1 MSRKKKDELN
11 EEKSGKGKKIA
22 IIIVAIIVVIAIIA
36 GSLFFV
42 LRKDGGDNSNNVVT
56 QSVKIFTDSMNLF
69 QNRYSGMVVA
79 QDTVKIKKDST
90 QKVKELYVEKGQAV
104 EKGQKLFEYDTT
116 ENSNKVEQTKLEIEK
131 MQNSISNNQKQIQS
145 LAEERNAHPDNSQ
158 ALTIQIQELEN
169 EVKQTEYNIKTKELE
184 ITALNKAIKNA
195 VVKAEIN
202 GIIQN
207 INDGDNDTSSG
218 YQQEPDDSYITIM
231 QTGDYKIKGV
241 VNEQNVMMFT
251 EGQKVIIR
259 SRLDESKTWSGT
271 ITKVDTANPE
281 SNDNSGMMMY
291 GNSDEMTTSS
301 KYPFYIT
308 LEQKDGLMMGQHVYI
323 EFDYGQIAK
332 QDGIWIPSYFVVEED
347 GNSYVWVAGKGD
359 KLEKRKVTVGTKDEN
374 LLEYQ
379 ITEGL
384 SKEDY
389 IAEPREDLVEGS
401 KVDKYD
407 DVADIPMDMPD
418 DMNMEGDMSFDMN
431 GEGGAIIEDG
441 AMLPEGA
448 IPEGEVPSGNAP
460 NTETVPQDSA
470 KAGEQ
475 TEPAETPTT
484 AEGAKPAET
493 KDATKEVTKDA
504 GGKK

>member
-1 MSRKKKDELN
+1 MSRKKKQEN
-11 EEKSGKGKKIA
+11 EGKGKGKKIA
-22 IIIVAIIVVIAIIA
+22 IIVVSVIAVLAIVAGI
-36 GSLFFV
+36 LFFV
-42 LRKDGGDNSNNVVT
+42 LKKDNGDNSNNVVT
-56 QSVKIFTDSMNLF
+56 QSVKIFTDSTNLF

-90 QKVKELYVEKGQAV
+90 QKVKELFVEKGQAV

-116 ENSNKVEQTKLEIEK
+116 ENANKVEQTKLEIEK

-145 LAEERNAHPDNSQ
+145 LAEQRNAQPDNSQ
-158 ALTIQIQELEN
+158 ALTIEIQELEN

-184 ITALNKAIKNA
+184 ITNLNKAIKNA
-195 VVKAEIN
+195 VVKADIT
-202 GIIQN
+202 GIIQT
-207 INDGDNDTSSG
+207 INDGDNDTSVG
-218 YQQEPDDSYITIM
+218 YQEEQDDSYITIM

-259 SRLDESKTWSGT
+259 SRLDESKTWTGT
-271 ITKVDTANPE
+271 ITKVDTSNPE
-281 SNDNSGMMMY
+281 SKDNNSYMMY
-291 GNSDEMTTSS
+291 SSSDEMTTSS

-308 LEQKDGLMMGQHVYI
+308 LDQKDGLMMGQHVYI

-332 QDGIWIPSYFVVEED
+332 QDGIWIPSYFVVEEE

-359 KLEKRKVTVGTKDEN
+359 KLEKRKVTVGIKDEN

-389 IAEPREDLVEGS
+389 IAEPAENLVEGS

-407 DVADIPMDMPD
+407 NVADIPMDMP
-418 DMNMEGDMSFDMN
+418 GDMDGDVSFDMN
-431 GEGGAIIEDG
+431 GEGGVIMEDG
-441 AMLPEGA
+441 VMMPEGA
-448 IPEGEVPSGNAP
+448 IPEGEAVPTA
-460 NTETVPQDSA
+460 DSA
-470 KAGEQ
+470 KVVE
-475 TEPAETPTT
+475 TLETKEDSKPAETP
-484 AEGAKPAET
+484 
-493 KDATKEVTKDA
+493 KDATKDA